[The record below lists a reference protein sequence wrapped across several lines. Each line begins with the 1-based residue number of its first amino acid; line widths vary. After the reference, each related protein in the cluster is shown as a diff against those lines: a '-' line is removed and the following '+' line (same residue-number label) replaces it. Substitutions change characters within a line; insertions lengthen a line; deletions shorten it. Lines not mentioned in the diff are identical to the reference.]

1 MPLFTV
7 YDDSAELENQLQKLL
22 DWKISVE
29 QA

>member
-1 MPLFTV
+1 MPLFTA
-7 YDDSAELENQLQKLL
+7 YDDATELENQLQKLF